1 MCIRDRID
9 TDSQYIL
16 SQKITLEHRNDN
28 IDFEPI
34 MKNINCKF
42 VVAGKGYNSK
52 SNQYFVLRKMKAH
65 SIFLTEKLSSK
76 E

>member
-1 MCIRDRID
+1 
-9 TDSQYIL
+9 
-16 SQKITLEHRNDN
+16 LEHRNDN